1 MTAQNMRNSN
11 SYDGVKCELLL
22 RNLHNISGQEEI
34 GEIRTKLT
42 RELVWQVSTKKQL
55 DSIRLKRHHFA
66 VHGALCI
73 GTIERLHLVEDN
85 YNSNI
90 MTQT

>member
-1 MTAQNMRNSN
+1 MRNSN

-42 RELVWQVSTKKQL
+42 RELVWRDSTK
-55 DSIRLKRHHFA
+55 
-66 VHGALCI
+66 
-73 GTIERLHLVEDN
+73 
-85 YNSNI
+85 NS
-90 MTQT
+90 